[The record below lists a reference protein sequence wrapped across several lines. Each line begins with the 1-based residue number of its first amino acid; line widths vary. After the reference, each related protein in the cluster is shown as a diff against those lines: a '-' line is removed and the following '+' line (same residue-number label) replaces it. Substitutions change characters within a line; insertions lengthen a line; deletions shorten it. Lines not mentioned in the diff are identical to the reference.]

1 MTKSGKLLIILSITL
16 IVGGFFYYQQQDNPE
31 EMASTNI
38 DQTSPG
44 EAPMAEDIT
53 LLSYLQDA
61 TEAEEANLIAVD
73 GSDSSGVAYRLFEN
87 GEFKHAVIADMP
99 DPAPGSVYE
108 GWLVQPDPLN
118 FFSTGVM
125 EKNEEGLW
133 VLEFTSDQAYAD
145 YFRVVITEETIVDEI
160 PEIHIIEG
168 DF

>member
-1 MTKSGKLLIILSITL
+1 MTKSGKLLIILLVTL
-16 IVGGFFYYQQQDNPE
+16 LVGGVFYYQQLDN
-31 EMASTNI
+31 
-38 DQTSPG
+38 
-44 EAPMAEDIT
+44 AEDTATANTEQSSDNETPLEPSPT
-53 LLSYLQDA
+53 LLSQLQKS
-61 TEAEEANLIAVD
+61 TETEEASLKAVD
-73 GSDSSGVAYRLFEN
+73 GSDSSGMAYRLFEN
-87 GEFKHAVIADMP
+87 GKFKHAVVADMP
-99 DPAPGSVYE
+99 EPAPGSVYE

-133 VLEFTSDQAYAD
+133 VLEFTANQAYPD